1 MVLQV
6 FQQVNRPTYRSSF
19 LYDLTIRDDTYG
31 VNGGSNEQWV
41 RYLQNGEVS
50 QLSLLWLVQEVS
62 GLKECSGVLQA
73 V

>member
-6 FQQVNRPTYRSSF
+6 FQQVNRPTYRASF

-41 RYLQNGEVS
+41 RYLQNGGD
-50 QLSLLWLVQEVS
+50 LLAFPPVACPGRPRFQ
-62 GLKECSGVLQA
+62 ECSGVLQA
-73 V
+73 D